1 MDARVYSGSGITLL
15 EEKEA
20 KEKIA
25 ALFSA
30 IHHDCMVEKQP
41 KGTCANLFRHCKATL
56 LASIF
61 LAILNASL

>member
-41 KGTCANLFRHCKATL
+41 KGTCATFFGIARQLC
-56 LASIF
+56 
-61 LAILNASL
+61 

>member
-15 EEKEA
+15 EEREA

-41 KGTCANLFRHCKATL
+41 KGEHAHLVRHCKAAL
-56 LASIF
+56 LAMI
-61 LAILNASL
+61 IAS